1 MSTTFVF
8 FEQTFIRMTNTITF
22 FAEFSTV
29 FFIGLRFGKEIHFI
43 PCTFVHFNCDI
54 LTEQHLL
61 FCYTIKQR
69 KVIYMSY
76 KSMIQRNLGMIFF
89 VTIGLIA
96 GFLYYKYIGCVS
108 GTCPIT
114 ANPIIS
120 VLYGGILGGLFHSII
135 TEIFIPMSKRKHLDK

>member
-1 MSTTFVF
+1 
-8 FEQTFIRMTNTITF
+8 
-22 FAEFSTV
+22 
-29 FFIGLRFGKEIHFI
+29 
-43 PCTFVHFNCDI
+43 
-54 LTEQHLL
+54 
-61 FCYTIKQR
+61 
-69 KVIYMSY
+69 MSY

-120 VLYGGILGGLFHSII
+120 VLYGGILGRLFHSII
-135 TEIFIPMSKRKHLDK
+135 TEIFIPMSKKNIWTNKKSDSFRGIFIRKQRKLKSL